1 MHMDND
7 MYEGEGS
14 GFAMGLLFG
23 AALGAAVGMMFAPKP
38 GNELRRQLSDAGSR
52 ARTTASDRYRRA
64 SSSVNTMVEKG
75 RDAVH
80 KGREAF
86 QRTKDTSTTTG
97 STHPRP
103 ISTGTPGTPTSTLP

>member
-1 MHMDND
+1 MHREND
-7 MYEGEGS
+7 MYEREGS
-14 GFAMGLLFG
+14 GFAMGLLCG

-38 GNELRRQLSDAGSR
+38 GNELRRQISDAGSR

-64 SSSVNTMVEKG
+64 SSSVNTIVEKG

-86 QRTKDTSTTTG
+86 QRTKDTSTPG
-97 STHPRP
+97 SSHPRP
-103 ISTGTPGTPTSTLP
+103 ISTGPSNTSTSTMP